1 MLDQK
6 ADDDCRFCMGQGWV
20 REPEDNTGN
29 VGWFI
34 CRCVEKNAQMHDDF
48 IEDLIESA
56 GGLI

>member
-1 MLDQK
+1 
-6 ADDDCRFCMGQGWV
+6 MGQGWV

-48 IEDLIESA
+48 IEDLIDSA

>member
-1 MLDQK
+1 MIDDK
-6 ADDDCRFCMGQGWV
+6 ADIDCRFCMGQGWV

-48 IEDLIESA
+48 IEDLIDSA
-56 GGLI
+56 GRLI